1 MIHHPECRFSV
12 VPGIQNDEAVPDHQ
26 QVLQSNLGT
35 VARDP
40 DGNAIFGEGSASE
53 TGAINSDSYN
63 PTAPFASAQPPSSW
77 LFTRSC
83 CTAQHCSGSCFSQ
96 FFATTRVR
104 DLRTR
109 KQLVRRVVEG
119 QGPGLSWAE
128 ESADGLADFPSIPSR
143 TNSQVQAKR
152 LRSLPRLSRVQSRG
166 VLYGGKFMR
175 RRRDW
180 KRGSS
185 RRGSNWWSTLRN
197 SVSHSKAATALS
209 SHSKAL
215 SLSPNAA

>member
-12 VPGIQNDEAVPDHQ
+12 VPRIQDDEAVPDHQ

-40 DGNAIFGEGSASE
+40 DGNANFGEGSASE
-53 TGAINSDSYN
+53 TGAINSDSHN

-83 CTAQHCSGSCFSQ
+83 CTAQHCSGSCFLQ
-96 FFATTRVR
+96 FFAATRVR
-104 DLRTR
+104 ALRTR

-143 TNSQVQAKR
+143 TNSQVNAKGSYSQNVAR
-152 LRSLPRLSRVQSRG
+152 ARQWAATLSRKAVKRIIRGQRSLEHQ
-166 VLYGGKFMR
+166 
-175 RRRDW
+175 
-180 KRGSS
+180 
-185 RRGSNWWSTLRN
+185 
-197 SVSHSKAATALS
+197 VSEVILQKL
-209 SHSKAL
+209 
-215 SLSPNAA
+215 